1 MLSQEVRPEPQE
13 GFDSQAREAYE
24 ENPLACPIAE
34 ALVEAKSE
42 HDRAICD
49 IFDFI
54 MSTRGL

>member
-1 MLSQEVRPEPQE
+1 MLSQEVRPEPQD

-34 ALVEAKSE
+34 ALVEVSE
-42 HDRAICD
+42 HDQAIYD
-49 IFDFI
+49 VFDFI